1 MTEDLTAGIVQDDL
15 TGQVLMLGFLDEEAL
30 RLTRETGLVHF
41 HSRSR
46 NQLWKKGE
54 TSGNTLSVVSISE
67 DCDGDAL
74 LIRAVP
80 AGPTCHTGSVSCFGN
95 AESFGTLSRLWAT
108 ISSRRDERPD
118 GSYTVSLLE
127 GGVEAAGRKVVEE
140 AVEVLLA
147 ATDHAGG
154 GPPERVADEAA
165 DLVYHLMV
173 LLAERGIE
181 LEAILEVL
189 DQRAR

>member
-1 MTEDLTAGIVQDDL
+1 MTNELTAGIVQDDV

-30 RLTRETGLVHF
+30 RLTRQTGLVHF

-54 TSGNTLSVVSISE
+54 TSGNTLSVVSISG

-74 LIRAVP
+74 LIKAIP
-80 AGPTCHTGSVSCFGN
+80 AGPTCHTGSVSCFGDG
-95 AESFGTLSRLWAT
+95 ESFGTIPRLWAT
-108 ISSRRDERPD
+108 IVSRRDERPD

-147 ATDHAGG
+147 AIDHAGG
-154 GPPERVADEAA
+154 GPPERVAEEAA

-173 LLAERGIE
+173 LLAERGVD
-181 LEAILEVL
+181 LGSVMEVL